1 MNRDNQRN
9 QDPWG
14 RKDQEDISF
23 DDLVKKFSLLF
34 GGKGQGS
41 GANGSSGDGGFNF
54 PTKKTLLYILFGFLV
69 FYGWMCVY
77 VLDSPERAVILR
89 FGEYH
94 TETGEG
100 LNFMLAGI
108 DEKYQENV
116 AITRRHSQTA
126 NMLTKDENLVDVT
139 VSVQYRIKNLK
150 DFVLNVRDPESSLR
164 EATESALRH
173 VVGDNTLEETLTIG
187 RERIAQDV
195 NSRLQSY
202 IDLYQTGLVVQ
213 QVNIEKTDPP
223 SAVKE
228 AFDDVVAAR
237 EDKVKLQN
245 EAERYGL
252 SIVPEARGQAYARI
266 KSAEAYRAEV
276 VANAEG
282 EATRFDKLLIEYKKA
297 PKVTRDRLYIDAM
310 QSLYSNSSKVM
321 VDVEGGNNL
330 MYLPLD
336 KILEQKKSQ
345 EDKE

>member
-1 MNRDNQRN
+1 M
-9 QDPWG
+9 
-14 RKDQEDISF
+14 
-23 DDLVKKFSLLF
+23 
-34 GGKGQGS
+34 
-41 GANGSSGDGGFNF
+41 
-54 PTKKTLLYILFGFLV
+54 
-69 FYGWMCVY
+69 
-77 VLDSPERAVILR
+77 
-89 FGEYH
+89 
-94 TETGEG
+94 
-100 LNFMLAGI
+100 
-108 DEKYQENV
+108 
-116 AITRRHSQTA
+116 
-126 NMLTKDENLVDVT
+126 
-139 VSVQYRIKNLK
+139 SVQYRIKNLK

-195 NSRLQSY
+195 SSRLQSY

-266 KSAEAYRAEV
+266 KAAEAYREEV

-282 EATRFDKLLIEYKKA
+282 EAARFDKLLIEYKKA